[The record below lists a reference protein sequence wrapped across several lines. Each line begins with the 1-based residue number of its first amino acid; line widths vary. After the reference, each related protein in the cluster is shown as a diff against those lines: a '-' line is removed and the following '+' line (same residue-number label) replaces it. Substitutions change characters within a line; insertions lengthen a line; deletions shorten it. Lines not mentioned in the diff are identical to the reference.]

1 MTAPLTDWDA
11 PELNEAAMTKPID
24 VDAPPEEQRR
34 QIADAADNEA
44 NNDADSE
51 SEEGEMD
58 FDRWKQRLKKPMM
71 TMRADEEQAKRRCV
85 DLEFFS

>member
-44 NNDADSE
+44 NHDADSE

-58 FDRWKQRLKKPMM
+58 FDKWKQRLKKPMM
-71 TMRADEEQAKRRCV
+71 TMRADEEQAKRR
-85 DLEFFS
+85 